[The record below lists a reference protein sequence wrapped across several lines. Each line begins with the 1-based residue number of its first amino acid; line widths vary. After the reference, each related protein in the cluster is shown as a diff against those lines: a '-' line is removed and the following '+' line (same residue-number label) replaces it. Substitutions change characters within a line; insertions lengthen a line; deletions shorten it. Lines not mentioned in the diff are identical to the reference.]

1 MRIYRD
7 FFITHFKRYVC
18 RRKRKQ
24 RYAIY
29 ENTHVAKS
37 ETRWNMLNF
46 VYHSYYH
53 SKRRT
58 RCDDVGNDGVW
69 CVVGVGSDERIQDGA
84 NCRVLGRRDCLGTL
98 RECGRGFVD
107 GTQRD
112 GHGDVNVVGRVRHAN
127 HQVVR
132 RRRGV
137 IVDGCTNTL
146 ALRRLAACSI
156 DKSCSTNRG

>member
-1 MRIYRD
+1 
-7 FFITHFKRYVC
+7 
-18 RRKRKQ
+18 
-24 RYAIY
+24 
-29 ENTHVAKS
+29 
-37 ETRWNMLNF
+37 MLNF
-46 VYHSYYH
+46 VYHSYYY

-146 ALRRLAACSI
+146 ALRTWLPARLTSHVRQIVARIIFQLPIYIARQNKYLS
-156 DKSCSTNRG
+156 R